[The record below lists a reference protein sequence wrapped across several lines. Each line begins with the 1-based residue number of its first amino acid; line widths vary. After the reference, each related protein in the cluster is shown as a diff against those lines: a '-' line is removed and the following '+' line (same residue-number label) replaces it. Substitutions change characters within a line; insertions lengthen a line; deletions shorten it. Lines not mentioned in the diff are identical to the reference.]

1 MEVVTLLLFVGL
13 IWLATAIALFTW
25 NLRSAHHEH
34 ADRLA
39 VLPLQDNWIDPS
51 AAETLRVGRKQ
62 ESSSP

>member
-39 VLPLQDNWIDPS
+39 VLPLQDNWTDS
-51 AAETLRVGRKQ
+51 ALSAETVRVGKGKR
-62 ESSSP
+62 S